1 MLEKSKKFIY
11 FQIQNIRGHL
21 LNLPKKYMILQN
33 QQFLKKHN
41 FFDKYYS
48 DTFSDTFDTFSD
60 TFDTFRFFHHKLVFF
75 NKSTYIYH

>member
-48 DTFSDTFDTFSD
+48 DTFSDTFDTF
-60 TFDTFRFFHHKLVFF
+60 RFFHHKLVFF